1 MDHTSH
7 CSWKGIVSTML
18 QEAESP
24 DYFYTFVYLEEYTL
38 IESIAESE
46 SEKGLTTVKIKMSA
60 SESCI
65 TK

>member
-1 MDHTSH
+1 
-7 CSWKGIVSTML
+7 ML